1 MLLEDIMQPYVET
14 SVHNLVLGTKD
25 AQIPNNLLFRIIK
38 DNLLIIFLKFSPD
51 KDICRYEYNRYPFLL
66 NGLKNPFL
74 ANC

>member
-38 DNLLIIFLKFSPD
+38 DNLLIIFLKFSSD
-51 KDICRYEYNRYPFLL
+51 KDICR
-66 NGLKNPFL
+66 
-74 ANC
+74 